1 MSKLNIQELYQQS
14 IEYFQEGSTE
24 LALKVAHKISS
35 ESYSE
40 DIGFLEMAELHAGL
54 GEFEKAYELLEAS
67 GQDIPFTKIQLS
79 YVKFLHDQETYD
91 LWFFKVLQD
100 TKDIMFE
107 IETRTGAYADKSDK
121 EIDSAER
128 FYFDELDKV
137 NELDMKVRL
146 GRVVYFG

>member
-14 IEYFQEGSTE
+14 IENFQEGSTE
-24 LALKVAHKISS
+24 LALEIAHKISS

-40 DIGFLEMAELHAGL
+40 DIGFLEMAELYAGL

-67 GQDIPFTKIQLS
+67 GQEIPFSNMQLS

-100 TKDIMFE
+100 TKDIMLQ
-107 IETRTGAYADKSDK
+107 IETRTAAYADKTDK

-128 FYFDELDKV
+128 FYFDKLDEI

-146 GRVVYFG
+146 GRVEYFG

>member
-1 MSKLNIQELYQQS
+1 
-14 IEYFQEGSTE
+14 
-24 LALKVAHKISS
+24 
-35 ESYSE
+35 
-40 DIGFLEMAELHAGL
+40 MAELYAGL

-67 GQDIPFTKIQLS
+67 GQEIPFSNMQLS

-100 TKDIMFE
+100 TKDIMLQ
-107 IETRTGAYADKSDK
+107 IETRTAAYADKTDK

-128 FYFDELDKV
+128 FYFDKLDEI

-146 GRVVYFG
+146 GRVEYFG